1 MFKILI
7 VMDTYAYGSCFY
19 NAQDYLEALHILVKA
34 HTHVHML
41 RVIECF
47 DKDTFVQSLIST
59 QVKDLCVVLYC

>member
-1 MFKILI
+1 MFKIL
-7 VMDTYAYGSCFY
+7 DTYAYGSCFVSFY